1 MDAEGE
7 ARRRMEWVG
16 TAARLANGMYDQGV
30 PDAHGLTRVEYV
42 GRAAVKALYA
52 DVGNG
57 RPVNAR
63 AVDEG
68 R

>member
-7 ARRRMEWVG
+7 AHRRALWVG
-16 TAARLANGMYDQGV
+16 AAARLADGRFDEHV
-30 PDAHGLTRVEYV
+30 PDSHGLTRVEYV
-42 GRAAVKALYA
+42 GRAAVKALYS

-57 RPVNAR
+57 RPQNAR

>member
-7 ARRRMEWVG
+7 AHRRMEWVG
-16 TAARLANGMYDQGV
+16 TAARLANAMFDEHV
-30 PDAHGLTRVEYV
+30 PDAHGLTRVEFV
-42 GRAAVKALYA
+42 GRAAVKALYS

-57 RPVNAR
+57 RPLNAR

>member
-7 ARRRMEWVG
+7 MRRRALWVG
-16 TAARLANGMYDQGV
+16 TEARLANGMYDEGA
-30 PDAHGLTRVEYV
+30 PDAHGLTRAEYV